1 MSNET
6 FESVFGK
13 KERERIDK
21 EIEKQK
27 KIEKKEH
34 WYELSEKIL
43 ETLRLDGNFIVT
55 LKDGSI
61 IYDCDKFGHEV
72 FNNHVWINLYDEAK
86 NRIAKIRATSVKE
99 IK

>member
-1 MSNET
+1 MTDET
-6 FESVFGK
+6 FESVFGE

-43 ETLRLDGNFIVT
+43 ETLRRDGNFIVT
-55 LKDGSI
+55 LKDGSE

-72 FNNHVWINLYDEAK
+72 NNHVWVKLFDEK
-86 NRIAKIRATSVKE
+86 NNTIAKVRITS
-99 IK
+99 IKDIK